1 MESKRLVVMR
11 MAFFKR
17 FAWMQHADTGFKL
30 QRGFMTEK
38 QIFAG
43 TPARI
48 APMVLLAL
56 LVGNLAL
63 AFGPWLVRTA
73 DVGPSA
79 SAFWRMALA
88 IPFLFLIA
96 RQSGQPVTLS
106 RRALYGTM
114 ILSGAF
120 FAADLAAW
128 HIGILKT
135 KLANATLFA
144 NAASLFFPLWG
155 FLIARA
161 WPGRRDGIAFGLA
174 IAGTVLLLGRSAE
187 LSSQTLFGDLLCLA
201 AGIFYTGYLIVMTKA
216 RDALPSWTLLA
227 WSTLA
232 TAPPLLLIA
241 LVLGEQ
247 IMPGDWTPVI
257 ALAVVSQLIGQGLMV
272 YVLGKVTPLLFG
284 LALLTQPIVSAALG
298 WSLYGETLSPADWF
312 GAALIAA
319 ALVMVRV
326 AEAPK
331 QA

>member
-1 MESKRLVVMR
+1 MSTKIIYPEPPKAL
-11 MAFFKR
+11 
-17 FAWMQHADTGFKL
+17 
-30 QRGFMTEK
+30 
-38 QIFAG
+38 
-43 TPARI
+43 PAL
-48 APMVLLAL
+48 VLLAL
-56 LVGNLAL
+56 FGGNLAL

-96 RQSGQPVTLS
+96 WRS
-106 RRALYGTM
+106 RHPLNLPRSALYWTI

-155 FLIARA
+155 FLIARS
-161 WPGRRDGIAFGLA
+161 WPGRREGFAFALA
-174 IAGTVLLLGRSAE
+174 VAGTVILLGRSAE
-187 LSSQTLFGDLLCLA
+187 LSQQTLLGDLLCLA
-201 AGIFYTGYLIVMTKA
+201 AGIFYTGYLIIIMKA
-216 RDALPSWTLLA
+216 RDELPSWTLLA

-241 LVLGEQ
+241 VGLGEQ
-247 IMPGDWTPVI
+247 IMPVNWTPVI

-272 YVLGKVTPLLFG
+272 YVLGKVSPLLFG
-284 LALLTQPIVSAALG
+284 LALLTQPVISAALG
-298 WSLYGETLSPADWF
+298 WWLYGETLGPVDAI

-319 ALVMVRV
+319 ALVMVRL
-326 AEAPK
+326 AETSKRA
-331 QA
+331 

>member
-1 MESKRLVVMR
+1 MSTKIIYPEPSKAL
-11 MAFFKR
+11 
-17 FAWMQHADTGFKL
+17 
-30 QRGFMTEK
+30 
-38 QIFAG
+38 
-43 TPARI
+43 PAL
-48 APMVLLAL
+48 VLLAL
-56 LVGNLAL
+56 FGGNLAL

-96 RQSGQPVTLS
+96 WRSRQPLNLPRS
-106 RRALYGTM
+106 ALYWTI

-155 FLIARA
+155 FLIARS
-161 WPGRRDGIAFGLA
+161 WPGRREGFAFALA
-174 IAGTVLLLGRSAE
+174 VAGTVILLGRSAE
-187 LSSQTLFGDLLCLA
+187 LSQQTLLGDLLCLA
-201 AGIFYTGYLIVMTKA
+201 AGIFYTGYLIIIMKA
-216 RDALPSWTLLA
+216 RDELPSWTLLA

-241 LVLGEQ
+241 VGLGEQ
-247 IMPGDWTPVI
+247 IMPVNWTPVI

-272 YVLGKVTPLLFG
+272 YVLGKVSPLLFG
-284 LALLTQPIVSAALG
+284 LALLTQPVISAALG
-298 WSLYGETLSPADWF
+298 WWLYGETLGPVDAI
-312 GAALIAA
+312 GATLIAA
-319 ALVMVRV
+319 ALVMVRL
-326 AEAPK
+326 AETAK
-331 QA
+331 RA